1 MTASML
7 IAAGAQCVALC
18 CLETSRQPAV
28 LLQGE
33 TASKC
38 WTFAGQHSAAQLD
51 YIWHLPRKCAM

>member
-18 CLETSRQPAV
+18 CLETSRQPAL

-38 WTFAGQHSAAQLD
+38 
-51 YIWHLPRKCAM
+51 